1 VTTSDQALYQA
12 LAAFAA
18 LTELLGGGPEP
29 RIYPVEAPEEAPLAL
44 LVYQKISST
53 PATTHGEGVTGEEH
67 FDGDVYQLTAL
78 ADTQQA
84 CAAILYQAR
93 LALEASTTLK
103 GVQTDERALDRAE
116 EADCHGRA
124 SEVRIWH
131 RPDAA

>member
-1 VTTSDQALYQA
+1 MTTSDQALYQA

-78 ADTQQA
+78 AATQLQA
-84 CAAILYQAR
+84 AALLYQAR
-93 LALEASTTLK
+93 LAIEASTTLK
-103 GVQTDERALDRAE
+103 GVMVDERALARAE
-116 EADCHGRA
+116 EADAHGRSA
-124 SEVRIWH
+124 DFHLWH
-131 RPDAA
+131 DPAA